1 MVSKML
7 SPWERRRPMD
17 TRIANRAINTIEAI
31 SWTAIIIVVGM
42 ILTIIGAGIYGSLG
56 LVQ

>member
-1 MVSKML
+1 
-7 SPWERRRPMD
+7 MD
-17 TRIANRAINTIEAI
+17 TRITNRAIITIEAI
-31 SWTAIIIVVGM
+31 SWTAIIIVVAM